1 MNVLKLNFICV
12 SFPNHREIVALLEE
26 TEIKKDEKT
35 YHINV
40 KGSVEDTSF
49 YFLNIQDHSQKGTTK
64 ELKNWM
70 MKDG

>member
-1 MNVLKLNFICV
+1 VLKLNFICV
-12 SFPNHREIVALLEE
+12 SFPNHHEILTLLEE

-40 KGSVEDTSF
+40 KGLSIEDTSS
-49 YFLNIQDHSQKGTTK
+49 YFLSIQDHSQNGTTK